1 MKEEVHVN
9 HSKLLQS
16 AGGINF
22 NLLDHKD
29 LDPDF
34 KKQIPFDTL
43 FNHKTSK
50 FSLSKLTSVDKLKW
64 LLNADSV
71 IDFALTYPIIE
82 SLHETNYFK
91 TLIDAEMNGK
101 ELSLSIE
108 ALELSLGIEFKDHNY
123 KYYLHFNTANNPLLM
138 PVLVETNDLIKNI
151 QNNRYSQQDFFF
163 SVPFFNSL
171 IDINQKS
178 KKIKLS
184 FITFS
189 SPKGYQTVGIKA
201 EFESRGDEQYYDIS
215 HNPPTDGKAGSGD
228 DFGKGSPLGLDY
240 IFI

>member
-9 HSKLLQS
+9 HSKLLSS
-16 AGGINF
+16 ASAINF

-34 KKQIPFDTL
+34 KKQIPFDAL

-50 FSLSKLTSVDKLKW
+50 FSLSKLSSVDKLKW

-91 TLIDAEMNGK
+91 TLIDSEINGN
-101 ELSLSIE
+101 ELSVSIE

-123 KYYLHFNTANNPLLM
+123 QYYLHFNTANKPLLM
-138 PVLVETNDLIKNI
+138 PVLVKTKDLIKNI
-151 QNNRYSQQDFFF
+151 QNYSYTKQDFFF

-171 IDINQKS
+171 IDLAKS

-184 FITFS
+184 FVTFS
-189 SPKGYQTVGIKA
+189 SPKGHQTVGIKA
-201 EFESRGDEQYYDIS
+201 QFEIREDQKYYDIS
-215 HNPPTDGKAGSGD
+215 HNPPTGDKLEGESGY
-228 DFGKGSPLGLDY
+228 GTGSPLGLDY